1 MLKFDSM
8 SLIDENP
15 VDNENLILK
24 KLYSKLDVYGL
35 N

>member
-15 VDNENLILK
+15 VDNEKLILK
-24 KLYSKLDVYGL
+24 KLYSKSDVYGF